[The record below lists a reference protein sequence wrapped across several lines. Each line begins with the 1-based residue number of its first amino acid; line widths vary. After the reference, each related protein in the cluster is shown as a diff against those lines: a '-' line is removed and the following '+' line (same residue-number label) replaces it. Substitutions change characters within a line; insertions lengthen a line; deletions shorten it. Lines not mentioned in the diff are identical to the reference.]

1 MPEYG
6 WTNEKTKHW
15 PDVEHTKDFP
25 KFYLDHLQNG
35 DDNEKQEAAWKL
47 FQATH
52 GNNTLARELKEYPG
66 GLDIYA
72 AYQKESAE
80 KGWNTGGMVLMIGNL
95 LHMFGHPDY
104 KDGYMV
110 RKGEGLGTFDYFNT
124 LPYEGPPPLYQD
136 DKPSVYNPKMD
147 PLRALAGE
155 WE

>member
-1 MPEYG
+1 MSQVCRILRVKAV
-6 WTNEKTKHW
+6 KTFVFVYLKKRR
-15 PDVEHTKDFP
+15 VEHVP
-25 KFYLDHLQNG
+25 
-35 DDNEKQEAAWKL
+35 
-47 FQATH
+47 
-52 GNNTLARELKEYPG
+52 
-66 GLDIYA
+66 
-72 AYQKESAE
+72 
-80 KGWNTGGMVLMIGNL
+80 MVLMIGNL